1 MNKNPTQR
9 FWEID
14 ALRGVAIVMMV
25 LVHLRYD
32 LVYYGGYRTPLLVSA
47 GWVNFAR
54 ATASIFMFLV
64 GVSLTLSFARATKV
78 EPGDR
83 QLFAKYLKR
92 GLTVFGWGMVITV
105 VTWVLLREGAV
116 YFGILHFIG
125 LSIILAYPFLRL
137 RLPNLL
143 IGLILIALY
152 PFLRLRLP
160 NLLIGL
166 ILVALGAYL
175 NGRTFTFPW
184 LMWLGLV
191 PERLTSVDY
200 YPLIPWFGVVLL
212 GVFFGNL
219 LYPGHA
225 RRFPF
230 PNWSGVLPIRWLA
243 FLGQHSLMIYVVHQ
257 PIIMAM
263 LSLSGVIN
271 PGFM

>member
-143 IGLILIALY
+143 IGLILIAL
-152 PFLRLRLP
+152 
-160 NLLIGL
+160 GT
-166 ILVALGAYL
+166 YL

-200 YPLIPWFGVVLL
+200 YPLIPWFGVVLI
-212 GVFFGNL
+212 GVFLGNSF
-219 LYPGHA
+219 YPDLA
-225 RRFPF
+225 RKFKLPE
-230 PNWSGVLPIRWLA
+230 WSGYLPIRLLS
-243 FLGQHSLMIYVVHQ
+243 FLGRHSLLIYLVHQ
-257 PIIMAM
+257 PIVVALLYLLDI
-263 LSLSGVIN
+263 IN
-271 PGFM
+271 LGFL

>member
-54 ATASIFMFLV
+54 VTASMFMFLV
-64 GVSLTLSFARATKV
+64 GVSLTLSFARATKG

-143 IGLILIALY
+143 IGLILIAL
-152 PFLRLRLP
+152 
-160 NLLIGL
+160 GMC
-166 ILVALGAYL
+166 L

-184 LMWLGLV
+184 LMWLGLA
-191 PERLTSVDY
+191 PERLYSVDY

-243 FLGQHSLMIYVVHQ
+243 FLGQHSLMIYMVHQ